1 MKQNLFKLFF
11 QALLVCAILGTSL
24 FGRPGDPVSFK
35 NGETGV
41 EVNMLSS
48 NGNSMTVE
56 FIFNGFNK
64 NTVNINGNEYITLS
78 GDGFRTLMEK
88 GKPDL
93 PVVRRSV
100 IIPDLDNMK
109 LRVIDSESTTID
121 SYPVAPSKG
130 NFTRNID
137 PESISYSFD
146 QLYSANE
153 WFPQNTAFLDAPYI
167 LRDFRGQTIEV
178 RPVQFNPVT
187 NQLKVYTRMVVEI
200 YSDNT
205 ESAVN
210 PFNRTRT
217 FNGFSKSYE
226 GIYSNLFLNFSE
238 SRYTSLPEIGRLLI
252 IYHSDYSA
260 QIQPYADWK
269 ISKGIPTITAEYPTE
284 TGNGASSIQS
294 YIETKY
300 NETEGLTFIVLVGES
315 DEIPTLSGN
324 YEGAP
329 SDPSYVKL
337 VGNDAYPDAFI
348 SRISVTGTS
357 NLEYVLHKIKRYEAE
372 PFSGANS
379 AWYLK
384 GTGVASSEGSPPD
397 YDRAGLL
404 RDMLMDDMN
413 FTDVDEIYDP
423 GASTSEVTAAINEG
437 RSVLNYI
444 GHGSGTSWSTT
455 GFDVSDVHGLSNGYK
470 NPFFIDVACQNGDFT
485 RNECFEEAWLR
496 AGDLNDPKGAVA
508 IYGASTNA
516 SWVPPCDMQSH
527 ATELLVNRDKQ
538 TVGGL
543 CFNSVMYAMD
553 QWGGSSGEGL
563 KLMEQYNIFG
573 DCSTVMTF
581 GMIPDEVPPTTITD
595 LAVLSRTS
603 NSITLGWTSP
613 QDSSVGGVTS
623 YDIRYS
629 TSPITNDSE
638 FDAASS
644 VLFGG
649 APDSAGMSKVY
660 EFKNLD
666 FAQGFYFVIKAQDV
680 WANVSDMSNA
690 VYGETYSAPTLSVTP
705 ASINKMLEVN
715 QTVKDTI
722 FVSNVS
728 ANISTLDYTVN
739 LTNNTF
745 PEGVK
750 SKLVFVNNSTRTYTN
765 KENAVETKGGSFRGF
780 GGPDA
785 FGYEWI
791 DSDEENGPEFEWND
805 ISSTGTTVSTWTAA
819 GTYSAEDEGYF
830 GPIDLGFDFKFYGE
844 TESQIYLST
853 NGFVTFD
860 QISGSAFSN
869 TTLPN
874 DDVPNG
880 MLCAFWDDL
889 KVGAGSC
896 YYKVEDSKVTIQYSN
911 WGKYSGSGSI
921 DFQIVIYKSGKI
933 QYFYNSISCD
943 VTSATVGIESPDNS
957 MGLTVVNSASY
968 LADGMVVQISAEPD
982 WLNAATQSGTIYN
995 DVTAAVE
1002 LEFTTDDLEAGL
1014 YEMDVEILSND
1025 PNNAMVTVPVKANVG
1040 NATLGW
1046 EATVNLADNEAK
1058 TSLNLTF
1065 GTDPLGT
1072 DGLDDLLGENE
1083 LPPLPPTG
1091 VYDARFILPGGE
1103 MASLADYRGL
1113 DNATY
1118 TWTVK
1123 FQPNSTYGY
1132 PMHFNW
1138 NRADLPTDG
1147 MVVLRDKITGS
1158 IVNVDMTTASYY
1170 EVTNE
1175 NITELEIVYTK
1186 MNMAEMNVSSG
1197 WNILSVPVHTPDMT
1211 VANMFPAATSEAFEF
1226 ANGYQTVTEFE
1237 MGKGYW
1243 LKFDAD
1249 APHQM
1254 YGQEESFDVA
1264 LNAGWNLVAGF
1275 NETVAVSDV
1284 TTNPAGIVN
1293 SVFYMFQDGYVVADE
1308 LTPGYGYWVKAS
1320 EAGDLVL
1327 NVAAKKGKTEP
1338 TEEMDAL
1345 YTISMMVSDNGTGSY
1360 ALGLG
1365 LDPNATEGIDSDLG
1379 ETELPPMPPTGVFDA
1394 RLMLPDGTTSSP
1406 MDYRTGDA
1414 GYSGT
1419 VEYDLSWQYSSGA
1432 DALTLDIVI
1441 PEVPGTVEM
1450 TIVDGFG
1457 GAVFSQVVE
1466 EGTTQVVVDNA
1477 NLSALNLNIAYT
1489 APIPVELTG
1498 FAANVAGESIN
1509 LEWSTATETNNK
1521 GFEVERSEDGENF
1534 SKIAFVDGMG
1544 TTTEAQSYIFTDR
1557 NAVGGTYYYRL
1568 RQVDFDGTYAYSDV
1582 VEVEFVPSEYSLQQN
1597 YPNPF
1602 NPSTT
1607 IKFALPVEAKV
1618 TVTLYNAL
1626 GQRVN
1631 EIVSNNFTAGV
1642 QTVNFNASELAS
1654 GMYIY
1659 QISAQGVDGSNF
1671 VDTKKMMLMK

>member
-1 MKQNLFKLFF
+1 MNSKRVVTTLLLFLISV
-11 QALLVCAILGTSL
+11 ALLHGAIKPEGINYSESANGYSFNFTLEDYAVKTVSVDGEYFTKILVDGYGVYPEAGYPALPIASFNLAVPYKLERATVKFVIDDFEVISLDSKVYPFQSPWEKSKPIADRPFTINRDYYLSKGTANHE
-24 FGRPGDPVSFK
+24 FVETTEPFVI
-35 NGETGV
+35 NGIKG
-41 EVNMLSS
+41 
-48 NGNSMTVE
+48 
-56 FIFNGFNK
+56 I
-64 NTVNINGNEYITLS
+64 TVNVS
-78 GDGFRTLMEK
+78 PF
-88 GKPDL
+88 
-93 PVVRRSV
+93 
-100 IIPDLDNMK
+100 
-109 LRVIDSESTTID
+109 
-121 SYPVAPSKG
+121 SYNP
-130 NFTRNID
+130 
-137 PESISYSFD
+137 
-146 QLYSANE
+146 SANE
-153 WFPQNTAFLDAPYI
+153 LTVVKAGHFEVISNGQAFYANDYSEAYNEYFEKVFINYEATDSKAGINYLIITAPQFEAGMA
-167 LRDFRGQTIEV
+167 DFVNYKNNNGYQ
-178 RPVQFNPVT
+178 VT
-187 NQLKVYTRMVVEI
+187 MVTTDVTGTTTSSI
-200 YSDNT
+200 
-205 ESAVN
+205 
-210 PFNRTRT
+210 
-217 FNGFSKSYE
+217 KSYIQGQYDNALTKPE
-226 GIYSNLFLNFSE
+226 FILLVGDVNVVPCWNGSGNGTPSTDLNYVQLEGDDYYADAFIGRFSVADANDLANAIHKTTYMESHIGTFEKNNVFMASVDNSSITEGTHNHVIENYFEPEGYDNVKLYQVTYNATSAQVTTEFNAGKVFGIYSGHGATTYWADGPQFTQDQVEALTNDDIYPFVFSFACVTGEFDYGECFSE
-238 SRYTSLPEIGRLLI
+238 TWLR
-252 IYHSDYSA
+252 
-260 QIQPYADWK
+260 
-269 ISKGIPTITAEYPTE
+269 TE
-284 TGNGASSIQS
+284 NGASGFYGSSVNS
-294 YIETKY
+294 YW
-300 NETEGLTFIVLVGES
+300 
-315 DEIPTLSGN
+315 DEDDI
-324 YEGAP
+324 
-329 SDPSYVKL
+329 
-337 VGNDAYPDAFI
+337 
-348 SRISVTGTS
+348 
-357 NLEYVLHKIKRYEAE
+357 LEKELID
-372 PFSGANS
+372 
-379 AWYLK
+379 AWYN
-384 GTGVASSEGSPPD
+384 GTNRLTPMMDAGKLATMNHYGGGVSSGSD
-397 YDRAGLL
+397 LL
-404 RDMLMDDMN
+404 RYLEMYNLMGDPAQPTVKQIPFDD
-413 FTDVDEIYDP
+413 
-423 GASTSEVTAAINEG
+423 
-437 RSVLNYI
+437 
-444 GHGSGTSWSTT
+444 
-455 GFDVSDVHGLSNGYK
+455 
-470 NPFFIDVACQNGDFT
+470 
-485 RNECFEEAWLR
+485 
-496 AGDLNDPKGAVA
+496 
-508 IYGASTNA
+508 
-516 SWVPPCDMQSH
+516 
-527 ATELLVNRDKQ
+527 
-538 TVGGL
+538 
-543 CFNSVMYAMD
+543 
-553 QWGGSSGEGL
+553 
-563 KLMEQYNIFG
+563 
-573 DCSTVMTF
+573 
-581 GMIPDEVPPTTITD
+581 VPPTAITD
-595 LAVLSRTS
+595 LATGDATS
-603 NSITLGWTSP
+603 NSIELTWTAP
-613 QDSSVGGVTS
+613 MDTTFNGVTT
-623 YDIRYS
+623 YDIRYA
-629 TSPITNDSE
+629 TTAITNDSE
-638 FDAASS
+638 FEAATS
-644 VLFGG
+644 VVLGGQSDEVGTQKEYTLTDLDMGTEYYFAVKALDIWNNTSAISNSASGSTYG
-649 APDSAGMSKVY
+649 APEIAVNPEQITRALNVGQNVY
-660 EFKNLD
+660 D
-666 FAQGFYFVIKAQDV
+666 TVYVQ
-680 WANVSDMSNA
+680 NVSEN
-690 VYGETYSAPTLSVTP
+690 
-705 ASINKMLEVN
+705 N
-715 QTVKDTI
+715 
-722 FVSNVS
+722 
-728 ANISTLDYTVN
+728 STLDYTVA
-739 LTNNTF
+739 LDNNTF
-745 PEGVK
+745 PENVK
-750 SKLVFVNNSTRTYTN
+750 AHLVLLPKEAPKYVN
-765 KENAVETKGGSFRGF
+765 KKQPLEVKGGSIKGF

-844 TESQIYLST
+844 TENQIYLST

-869 TTLPN
+869 TTLP
-874 DDVPNG
+874 DEDAPNG

-889 KVGAGSC
+889 KVGSGSC
-896 YYKVEDSKVTIQYSN
+896 YYKVEDSKVTIQYSD
-911 WGKYSGSGSI
+911 WEKYSGSGSI
-921 DFQIVIYKSGKI
+921 DFQIVIFKSGKI
-933 QYFYNSISCD
+933 LYHYNDVTCD
-943 VTSATVGIESPDNS
+943 VTSATIGIENQLNTI
-957 MGLTVVNSASY
+957 GLNVVSSATY
-968 LADGMVVQISAEPD
+968 LASQKTVQISAEPD
-982 WLNAATQSGTIYN
+982 WLATGAQGGTLYNGSSAALI
-995 DVTAAVE
+995 
-1002 LEFTTDDLEAGL
+1002 LEFMTEGLEAGQ
-1014 YEMDVEILSND
+1014 YGMDLIVSSND
-1025 PNNAMVTVPVKANVG
+1025 PDNSVLTVPVTMYLG
-1040 NATLGW
+1040 NTDLGW
-1046 EATVNLADNEAK
+1046 EATVSLADNEAK

-1072 DGLDDLLGENE
+1072 DGLDEMLGENE